1 MHRGSNSSVI
11 RAVKELKSANML
23 ETIKQ
28 TNINN
33 NGNYVLLYR
42 LTDGTEYK
50 NVIRR
55 KIDVENTK
63 IANAHM
69 QTYRDLNAIEKRLN
83 GITIPFATP
92 LHMTYSPYAYDTPPE
107 LYLY

>member
-1 MHRGSNSSVI
+1 
-11 RAVKELKSANML
+11 ML

>member
-1 MHRGSNSSVI
+1 
-11 RAVKELKSANML
+11 ML

-107 LYLY
+107 LYLYKYILEKEEYKTNPYYNI

>member
-1 MHRGSNSSVI
+1 
-11 RAVKELKSANML
+11 ML

-28 TNINN
+28 TNISN

-69 QTYRDLNAIEKRLN
+69 QIIQRFECDRK
-83 GITIPFATP
+83 TIKWHNNTICNPT
-92 LHMTYSPYAYDTPPE
+92 AYDVLP
-107 LYLY
+107 LCI

>member
-1 MHRGSNSSVI
+1 
-11 RAVKELKSANML
+11 ML

-50 NVIRR
+50 
-55 KIDVENTK
+55 KCYS
-63 IANAHM
+63 
-69 QTYRDLNAIEKRLN
+69 QEKL
-83 GITIPFATP
+83 T
-92 LHMTYSPYAYDTPPE
+92 
-107 LYLY
+107 